1 MNVLLAAFGL
11 VFVAELGDKSML
23 LAMTLATRY
32 RWWWVLT
39 AIAAETAVVMAL
51 AVAIGGTAGALL
63 PDAVIGVGAGL
74 LFIAFGIWTLRGGDD
89 DEAAIE
95 AGGRSAVAAIGAIAL
110 AMFLSEFGDK
120 TQVATLSL
128 SSLNPSGRLAV
139 WAGATAG
146 MVGADAVAI
155 YAGLRLHRAI
165 PERMLARAAAAL
177 FIVFGVAAIVF
188 ALR

>member
-1 MNVLLAAFGL
+1 MNVLLAAFAL

-51 AVAIGGTAGALL
+51 AVVIGGTVSALL
-63 PDAVIGVGAGL
+63 PGAAIGVGAGL
-74 LFIAFGIWTLRGGDD
+74 LFIAFGIWTLLDNDD
-89 DEAAIE
+89 GTEIE
-95 AGGRSAVAAIGAIAL
+95 AGGRSAIATIGAIAL
-110 AMFLSEFGDK
+110 TMFLSELGDK

-128 SSLNPSGRLAV
+128 SSLNPLDRVAV
-139 WAGATAG
+139 WTGATVG

-155 YAGLRLHRAI
+155 YVGLRLHRAI
-165 PERMLARAAAAL
+165 PERVLARAAAAL
-177 FIVFGVAAIVF
+177 FIAFGVAAIAF
-188 ALR
+188 SLW